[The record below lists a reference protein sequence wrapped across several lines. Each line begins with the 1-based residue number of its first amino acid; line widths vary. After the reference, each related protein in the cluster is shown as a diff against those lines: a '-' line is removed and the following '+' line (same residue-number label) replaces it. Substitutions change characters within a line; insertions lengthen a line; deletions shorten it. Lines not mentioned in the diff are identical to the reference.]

1 MQVLVEHH
9 AVLCNLVK
17 PDECDRAYLTL
28 EAMLDD
34 PVELVD
40 SCCLQITSLSNGSR
54 YEEAFELGLA
64 LLERLGVPFPR

>member
-1 MQVLVEHH
+1 
-9 AVLCNLVK
+9 
-17 PDECDRAYLTL
+17 
-28 EAMLDD
+28 MLDY

-64 LLERLGVPFPR
+64 LLELSLIHI